1 MRNAYENGGNAME
14 AARAEDGRSVNDT
27 NATLIAYDLQAGTY
41 VDNARR
47 NINFNNIWGRQLA
60 ELITPHIHNGN
71 SLLEVGCGEATTL
84 SGVLRNL
91 AVETVGSFGFDISW
105 SRCHVGSQWL
115 RENGQPDPCLF
126 VADLFSIP
134 LADNSID
141 VVYTS
146 HSIEPNGGRE
156 REAILEILRV
166 ARKAV
171 VLVEPIYE
179 LSPADAQQRMQSHGY
194 VRNLKETAETLGGR
208 ITDYRLL
215 DHCSNPLNPS
225 GCVVIEKNPQAQ
237 YSAPVWQ
244 CPLTGA
250 PMTEANDLYHVLE
263 CGVVYPILRQ
273 IPMLRPE
280 HAIIASKIS

>member
-1 MRNAYENGGNAME
+1 ME
-14 AARAEDGRSVNDT
+14 AARVDNDRCD
-27 NATLIAYDLQAGTY
+27 NDISATLIAYDLQAGTY
-41 VDNARR
+41 VDHANRNADS
-47 NINFNNIWGRQLA
+47 NNQWGRQLA
-60 ELITPHIHNGN
+60 ELIAPFIQSGD
-71 SLLEVGCGEATTL
+71 SILEVGCGEATTL
-84 SGVLRNL
+84 CGVLRNL
-91 AVETVGSFGFDISW
+91 SVKSLVSFGFDISW
-105 SRCHVGSQWL
+105 SRCHVGNQWL
-115 RENGQPDPCLF
+115 CQNGQPDTHLF

-156 REAILEILRV
+156 RDAIQEIMRI

-179 LSPADAQQRMQSHGY
+179 LASAEAQKRMLSHGY
-194 VRNLKETAETLGGR
+194 VRNLKETAESLGGR
-208 ITDYRLL
+208 VTDYRLL
-215 DHCSNPLNPS
+215 DHCANPLNPS
-225 GCVVIEKNPQAQ
+225 GCVVIEKDPQTR
-237 YSAPVWQ
+237 SSSPVWQ
-244 CPLTGA
+244 CPMTGA
-250 PMTEANDLYHVLE
+250 PMSEANDLYHVKE

>member
-1 MRNAYENGGNAME
+1 MRDAYEKGDNAMD
-14 AARAEDGRSVNDT
+14 AARQLNGKSENDT
-27 NATLIAYDLQAGTY
+27 TTTLIAYDLQSGSY
-41 VDNARR
+41 VAHASRNAVS
-47 NINFNNIWGRQLA
+47 NNQWGRQLA
-60 ELITPHIHNGN
+60 ELIAPFIQSGD
-71 SLLEVGCGEATTL
+71 SVLEVGCGEATTL
-84 SGVLRNL
+84 CGVLRNL
-91 AVETVGSFGFDISW
+91 AVGSVTSYGFDVSW
-105 SRCHVGSQWL
+105 SRCHIGNQWL
-115 RENGQPDPCLF
+115 RQNGQPDTHLF

-156 REAILEILRV
+156 RDAIQEIMRI

-179 LSPADAQQRMQSHGY
+179 LASAEAQKRMLSHGY
-194 VRNLKETAETLGGR
+194 VRNLKETAESLGGR
-208 ITDYRLL
+208 VTDCHLL
-215 DHCSNPLNPS
+215 DHCANPLNPS
-225 GCVVIEKNPQAQ
+225 GCVVIKKDPQTR
-237 YSAPVWQ
+237 SSSPVWQ
-244 CPLTGA
+244 CPMTGA
-250 PMTEANDLYHVLE
+250 PMSEANDLYHVKE